1 MKIIGI
7 SGSIREQSLNTYL
20 LKAAAN
26 FVPHGIEFDFVEIN
40 TIGLYNE
47 DIDIDNKPLAVKE
60 YLEKVANADV
70 ILFSSPEYNHGMS
83 GVLKNAID
91 WASRP
96 AFKSPLLRKPC
107 GILTASKSPVGG
119 ARAQADLKNVL
130 SSTLSVIY
138 PAIEY
143 LLPKAHE
150 KFDVDGRLVDPVAI
164 RHLQQYIEGLVSWAN
179 SVNQQNKDL
188 S

>member
-7 SGSIREQSLNTYL
+7 SGSIREKSLNTFL
-20 LKAAAN
+20 LKAAADL
-26 FVPHGIEFDFVEIN
+26 VPDEIEFEVVKIN
-40 TIGLYNE
+40 AIPLYNE
-47 DIDIDNKPLAVKE
+47 DIDNEDKPITITE
-60 YLEKVANADV
+60 YLNKINEADV
-70 ILFSSPEYNHGMS
+70 ILFTTPEYNYGMS

-96 AFKSPLLRKPC
+96 AFDSPLLNKPY
-107 GILTASKSPVGG
+107 GILSASKSPVGG

-143 LLPKAHE
+143 LLPNAHE
-150 KFDVDGRLVDPVAI
+150 KFDENDKLVDNTATRRLKRYV
-164 RHLQQYIEGLVSWAN
+164 EGLVSW
-179 SVNQQNKDL
+179 VNTHNKLD
-188 S
+188 